1 MDQGRPCL
9 SIVSLVVDLSV
20 VRMLKITISYCLIY
34 FQLVAQSLV
43 RVMQTH
49 CQFFLTTSEV
59 FVQFAKVCSLEDLA
73 NGASSV
79 ENINSTSPN
88 VTPQAVEQQYKKLAE
103 THPQD
108 LSPRSTDIIKSGQNV
123 DSPSRLRKHI
133 SSFFSKKLGGGKSGA
148 GPGDIASQS
157 YFYVQTPKSNANLEA
172 AGPSDSVTEGAVKH
186 DTQEVGE
193 SAGQSSSELGT
204 GAGPHGAVVGEPAR
218 AGNKTKNQT
227 SARPM
232 GDRTGIAGTILT
244 QIINLKVL
252 YVPQ

>member
-1 MDQGRPCL
+1 M
-9 SIVSLVVDLSV
+9 LSV
-20 VRMLKITISYCLIY
+20 YIENNKYCLIY

-79 ENINSTSPN
+79 ENISSTSPN
-88 VTPQAVEQQYKKLAE
+88 NASQAAEQQYSKPVV
-103 THPQD
+103 THRQE
-108 LSPRSTDIIKSGQNV
+108 LSLRSTDIKSSQNV

-133 SSFFSKKLGGGKSGA
+133 SSFFSKKLGSGKSGS

-157 YFYVQTPKSNANLEA
+157 SFYVQTPKSNANLEA
-172 AGPSDSVTEGAVKH
+172 GSSDSVTDGAVKQ

-193 SAGQSSSELGT
+193 TAGQSSSELGA
-204 GAGPHGAVVGEPAR
+204 GAGSQGAVVAEPAR

-227 SARPM
+227 TARDV
-232 GDRTGIAGTILT
+232 GNRTAQAGTILT
-244 QIINLKVL
+244 QFIN
-252 YVPQ
+252 